1 MKIKLNFK
9 RKFINED
16 TDKVLTQIKIGNRR
30 INVEIASNEGART
43 KGLQSREELS
53 DNSGMLFIFEE
64 PKILSFWM
72 KNTYIPLSIAYL
84 DENYK
89 IIEIFD
95 MKPLDRKPIVSSKP
109 AKYAL
114 EVNKGWFK
122 RNNITSGALIDIKNN
137 NFL

>member
-89 IIEIFD
+89 IIEIFNLKQND
-95 MKPLDRKPIVSSKP
+95 LLFES
-109 AKYAL
+109 
-114 EVNKGWFK
+114 
-122 RNNITSGALIDIKNN
+122 IKI
-137 NFL
+137 F